1 MAKNTQPQNA
11 TAEQNATA
19 QNTNTTNTNTDTNT
33 TEQNAVAFIITA
45 EQKAVLAEHT
55 NATAKA
61 KVSIRLTDTNKFLS
75 LTAPAQRLFKAQGL
89 QVNKNGYYNY
99 NTDKVLWQNIYDIV
113 KANTELFYISE

>member
-19 QNTNTTNTNTDTNT
+19 QNTNT
-33 TEQNAVAFIITA
+33 EQNAVAFIITA
-45 EQKAVLAEHT
+45 EQKAVIEEHT

-61 KVSIRLTDTNKFLS
+61 KVSIRLTDTNKFLT

-113 KANTELFYISE
+113 KANTELFAISE